1 MNRLSSKLVI
11 VGCLLAVVVLAWPA
25 QGKDRKKKAGDPA
38 ARIKKKLAAAE
49 LPADVLAK
57 ANKAVDEQAPK
68 LREAQAKVDAVLTDE
83 QKQARRQAQ
92 KTAKESGQKR
102 KQSQSAIE
110 SAMKLTTEQKSKL
123 AEAEKELASANAA
136 VQRSLQGVLTAEQL
150 AKAGI
155 KSRKKK
161 A

>member
-11 VGCLLAVVVLAWPA
+11 VGCLVAIVASCWPA
-25 QGKDRKKKAGDPA
+25 QGKERKKKAADPA

-57 ANKAVDEQAPK
+57 ANKAVDEQAPQLK
-68 LREAQAKVDAVLTDE
+68 AAQAKVDAVLTDE
-83 QKQARRQAQ
+83 QKKARREAQ
-92 KTAKESGQKR
+92 KTAKESGKKR
-102 KQSQSAIE
+102 KEAQAALE
-110 SAMKLTTEQKSKL
+110 SAMKLTTEQKGKL
-123 AEAEKELASANAA
+123 AEAEKELASAQAA
-136 VQRSLQGVLTAEQL
+136 VQRSLQGVLTPEQL

>member
-11 VGCLLAVVVLAWPA
+11 VGCLVAVVGLILPA
-25 QGKDRKKKAGDPA
+25 EGKDRKKRAADPS

-68 LREAQAKVDAVLTDE
+68 LKEAQAKVDAVLTDE

-102 KQSQSAIE
+102 KQSQAAIE

-123 AEAEKELASANAA
+123 AEAEKELAAAQAA
-136 VQRSLQGVLTAEQL
+136 VQRSLRDVLTAEQL

>member
-11 VGCLLAVVVLAWPA
+11 VGCLIAVVGLSWPA
-25 QGKDRKKKAGDPA
+25 HGQGRKRNAGDPA

-68 LREAQAKVDAVLTDE
+68 LKEAQAKVDAVLTDE
-83 QKQARRQAQ
+83 QKKARREAQ

-102 KQSQSAIE
+102 KQSQGAIE

-123 AEAEKELASANAA
+123 AEAEKELAAANAA
-136 VQRSLQGVLTAEQL
+136 VQRSLQGVLTPEQL